1 MERVLLRDNPGS
13 RLGRPHPQEPEVR
26 LRRRPLRLL
35 HHGFVDLAKGLEVLS
50 QVVVGDAWG
59 EAAEKKLR
67 RRARRQLWRR
77 IHAHRR
83 GSVFPTRLFSAWPS
97 WLCFRLGRRLMPD
110 NGAWR

>member
-77 IHAHRR
+77 IHAHGR
-83 GSVFPTRLFSAWPS
+83 GEESSGPTLGVCG
-97 WLCFRLGRRLMPD
+97 LCCFGRRLIA
-110 NGAWR
+110 GQRESSL